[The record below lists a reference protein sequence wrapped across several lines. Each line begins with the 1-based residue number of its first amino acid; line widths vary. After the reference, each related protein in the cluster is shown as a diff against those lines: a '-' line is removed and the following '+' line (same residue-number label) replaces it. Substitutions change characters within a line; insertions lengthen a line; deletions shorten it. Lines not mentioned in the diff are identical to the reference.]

1 MMEGLR
7 MNYVAPKFEEKAFT
21 CPYCGTYAQQ
31 NWMIYK
37 LEINGWNNTYL
48 PIHYIKGE
56 GNRNLSADEMEKL
69 TSLSISTCQKCNKYH
84 IWHNDKMLVPTN
96 SSIPM
101 PLEDMPQVVKDL
113 YLEARDVYPISH
125 KSACAILRLAVQHL
139 CKQLGEKGKNIN
151 DDIGRLVSKGLPER
165 IQKALDIV
173 RVVGNNAVH
182 PGKMDESDT
191 KLYAEKMF
199 KLLNMIVE
207 DRIVKPKEIDDLFD
221 GLPEGT
227 KKAIEKRDNKEL
239 ANSK

>member
-1 MMEGLR
+1 

-21 CPYCGTYAQQ
+21 CPYCETYAEQK
-31 NWMIYK
+31 WSIYK
-37 LEINGWNNTYL
+37 LGIDAWKNNYI
-48 PIHYIKGE
+48 PICYTKSE
-56 GNRNLSADEMEKL
+56 GNRNLSDEEMEAL
-69 TSLSISTCQKCNKYH
+69 DSISISTCQACNKYH
-84 IWHNDKMLVPTN
+84 IWHNDKMIVPTN
-96 SSIPM
+96 SPIPM

-125 KSACAILRLAVQHL
+125 KSACALLRLAVQHL
-139 CKQLGEKGKNIN
+139 CKELGEKGNNIN
-151 DDIGRLVSKGLPER
+151 DDIGSLVSKGLPAR